1 MAKTLAII
9 PTYNEAANIAKLID
23 AVLAVSSDL
32 SVLVVDDAS
41 PDGTGAEAEKEA
53 ESHPDRASVM
63 HREAKDGRGGAVLDG
78 IRWGL
83 ERDFDN
89 FIEMDADYSHE
100 PNEIPALLDKIR
112 EYDFVIG
119 SRYLPQ
125 SKIVNW
131 PKSRRVFSKL
141 ANFYA
146 RFFLGIPISDYTN
159 GYRCYRRE
167 TAAALE
173 LESINAKGYIVL
185 SEVAFQLYR
194 KGFTVGEIAT
204 VFVNRQRGESN
215 FSVEEVL
222 SAFFNIIVL
231 AWRGRKLYPRDK
243 RK

>member
-9 PTYNEAANIAKLID
+9 PTYNEAANIIKLMN
-23 AVLAVSSDL
+23 AVLAVSPDI

-41 PDGTGAEAEKEA
+41 PDGTGEAAEKGA
-53 ESHPDRASVM
+53 ESYSNRAFVM
-63 HREAKDGRGGAVLDG
+63 HREAKNGRGGAVLDG

-83 ERDFDN
+83 ERDFDY
-89 FIEMDADYSHE
+89 FVEMDADFSHE
-100 PNEIPALLDKIR
+100 PGEMPLLLEKIK

-131 PKSRRVFSKL
+131 PKSRRIFSKL

-173 LESINAKGYIVL
+173 LETINAKGYIVL

-215 FSVEEVL
+215 FSVDEVL

-231 AWRGRKLYPRDK
+231 AWRGRKLYPHDK